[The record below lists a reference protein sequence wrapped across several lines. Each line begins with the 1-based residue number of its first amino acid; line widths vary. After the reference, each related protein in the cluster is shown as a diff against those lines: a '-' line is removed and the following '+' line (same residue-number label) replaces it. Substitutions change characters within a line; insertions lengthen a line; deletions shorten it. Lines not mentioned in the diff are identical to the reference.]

1 MDQDF
6 GFCSGEG
13 CQPEIMVYEA
23 GTLVVDIIDAHTNL
37 VIWRGWAQES
47 IEDELDDPDQMEATI
62 EEAVT
67 RMLARFPRSL

>member
-1 MDQDF
+1 MH
-6 GFCSGEG
+6 GSPVCALLAPCHPG
-13 CQPEIMVYEA
+13 
-23 GTLVVDIIDAHTNL
+23 VDARANR

-67 RMLARFPRSL
+67 QILARFPRSL